1 MPAKL
6 VTIYKT
12 AEEIPE
18 GFADLYSERNGQFEL
33 TGIEGV
39 KTQGDIDRVQEALR
53 KEKTDHKAV
62 RDRLLKFGELDPDV
76 IPAQLEELTS
86 AKAQLEAFTKDGK
99 LDETKLEPIIEARI
113 KRATGP
119 LERDKSQLQR
129 DLDAARKATEVAAAE
144 VTGLKSTI
152 VMTTVE
158 RTIRDAALAA
168 KVVPTA
174 IDDAVLN
181 AMRVFEVTEAG
192 RVLTKDNVDA
202 MPGIEPKEW
211 FKDQQ
216 DKKPHWWPQSVGGNS
231 RGGGPGGGGLRA
243 ENPWSE
249 EGWNLTA
256 QGQVVKTMG
265 PEKAAALAQQVGS
278 KIGDTHPVK
287 RAA

>member
-1 MPAKL
+1 MAAKL
-6 VTIYKT
+6 ITIYKT

-18 GFADLYSERNGQFEL
+18 GFADLYTERNGQFEL
-33 TGIEGV
+33 SGIEGV
-39 KTQGDIDRVQEALR
+39 KTQGDIDRLQEAIR

-62 RDRLLKFGELDPDV
+62 RDRLLKFGDLDPDL

-86 AKAQLEAFTKDGK
+86 AQAQLEAFTKDGK

-119 LERDKSQLQR
+119 LERQTSQLQR
-129 DLDAARKATEVAAAE
+129 DLDAARKATEMSAAE

-152 VMTTVE
+152 TMTTVE
-158 RTIRDAALAA
+158 RSIRDAALAA

-174 IDDAVLN
+174 VDDAVLN
-181 AMRVFEVTEAG
+181 AMRVFEVTETG
-192 RVLTKDNVDA
+192 RVLTRDNVDA

-216 DKKPHWWPQSVGGNS
+216 DKKPHWWPTSVGGGS
-231 RGGGPGGGGLRA
+231 RGSGSGGGSIRS
-243 ENPWSE
+243 ENPWSA
-249 EGWNLTA
+249 EGWNVTK
-256 QGQVVKTMG
+256 QGQVFKDMG
-265 PEKAAALAQQVGS
+265 AEKAGALAAQVGS
-278 KIGDTHPVK
+278 KIGDTKPA

>member
-1 MPAKL
+1 MAKL

-33 TGIEGV
+33 TGIENV

-53 KEKTDHKAV
+53 KEKADHKAAK
-62 RDRLLKFGELDPDV
+62 DRLSKFGELDPEV
-76 IPAQLEELTS
+76 IPVQLEELAS

-129 DLDAARKATEVAAAE
+129 DLETARKATEMAAAE
-144 VTGLKSTI
+144 VVGLRGTI
-152 VMTTVE
+152 TMTTVE
-158 RTIRDAALAA
+158 RSIRDAALAA

-174 IDDAVLN
+174 VDDAVLN

-192 RVLTKDNVDA
+192 RVLTRDNVDA

-216 DKKPHWWPQSVGGNS
+216 DKKPHWWPQSVGGGS
-231 RGGGPGGGGLRA
+231 RGSGSGGGTLRS
-243 ENPWSE
+243 ENPWSDSP
-249 EGWNLTA
+249 GAWNLTK
-256 QGQVVKTMG
+256 QGQIVKTMG
-265 PEKAAALAQQVGS
+265 VEKAAALAAQVGA
-278 KIGDTHPVK
+278 KLGDTRPQK
-287 RAA
+287 S